1 MTTCRYVE
9 GLGYLTRAHFAT
21 CRNDCDGCEPC
32 PERHCTSRKGC
43 TGHLAEGIPK
53 TCPRCIRRVR
63 SNLELIEQ
71 LTAFADAVVA
81 TADVDDEVTVLAGPA
96 ADPVRVSEIR
106 RYVRG
111 HVQTMLEHGTVDDV
125 IALRILGALP
135 EEDPY
140 HPYAVLGRWEMMF
153 REAYSQPTRLKVT
166 LSRSRAYL
174 AGMLDTVA
182 QDQAQDFGLFARE
195 ISECRTH
202 LETTL
207 SLMRKPERGAPCPLC
222 PEDLEAE
229 PKVYKP
235 RLVRRYNEGDVT
247 GANDLW
253 LCPKVEEHWWYE
265 ADYRLKVGDEH
276 LTHAKAI
283 TASQASTIH
292 GVKASIV
299 RVWGSKGY
307 IAKRGTDPQGLT
319 LYDAQQIASRI
330 EQGQGA
336 NPAADSS

>member
-1 MTTCRYVE
+1 MTNCRYVE
-9 GLGYLTRAHFAT
+9 GVGYLTRAHFAT
-21 CRNDCDGCEPC
+21 CRTNPCDGCQPC
-32 PERHCTSRKGC
+32 PERHCTTRKHC
-43 TGHLAEGIPK
+43 TGHLAEGITR
-53 TCPRCIRRVR
+53 TCPRCVRRVR
-63 SNLELIEQ
+63 RNLELIEQ

-81 TADVDDEVTVLAGPA
+81 TADVDSELTVLAGPA
-96 ADPVRVSEIR
+96 ADPIRVSEIR

-111 HVQTMLEHGTVDDV
+111 HVQTMLDHGTVDDAE
-125 IALRILGALP
+125 ALRILGALP
-135 EEDPY
+135 DDDPH

-153 REAYSQPTRLKVT
+153 RDAYNQPTRLKIT

-182 QDQAQDFGLFARE
+182 QDESQDFALFAAE
-195 ISECRTH
+195 ISDCRTH

-207 SLMRKPERGAPCPLC
+207 SLLQREERGAPCPLC
-222 PEDLEAE
+222 PEDLEAD
-229 PKVYKP
+229 PKIYKP
-235 RLVRRYNEGDVT
+235 RLVRRYNEADTT

-265 ADYRLKVGDEH
+265 ADYRLKIGDEH

-283 TASQASTIH
+283 TASQAATIH

-307 IAKRGTDPQGLT
+307 ITKRGTDAQGLT
-319 LYDAQQIASRI
+319 LYDAEQITERVERMEA
-330 EQGQGA
+330 
-336 NPAADSS
+336 